1 VGWKRG
7 GMKRTGILGV
17 GKYLPENVLTNA
29 DLERMVDTTDEW
41 IVTRTGIKQRRIAAE
56 NEATSDMA
64 VKAAKSALKDANLT
78 PDDID
83 LIIVATITPDM
94 FFPSTACLI
103 QHKLGARHVPAFDI
117 AVACSGFIY
126 GLAIADQFIKSG
138 VYKHALVVA
147 AEKLSSVT
155 DWEDR
160 GTCILFGDGAGA
172 AVLGQVEEGG
182 ILGVTLGADGSKGDL
197 LQLPAGGSR
206 MPASIKT
213 VENKLHTIK
222 MEGNVLF
229 KHAVKIMAEAAL
241 AVTEPLG
248 LKGDDIDI
256 IIPHQANIRI
266 LNALAKRMGVDPAKK
281 VYLNIEKYGNMSA
294 ASSAVALTEAVEEGR
309 IKKGNIILMDA
320 FGGGLTWG
328 ALIIKW

>member
-1 VGWKRG
+1 
-7 GMKRTGILGV
+7 MKRAGILGV
-17 GKYLPENVLTNA
+17 GKYLPENILTNA
-29 DLERMVDTTDEW
+29 DLEKMVDTTDEW
-41 IVTRTGIKQRRIAAE
+41 IVSRTGIRERRIASE

-64 VKAAKSALKDANLT
+64 AKAAKNALKNAGLT
-78 PDDID
+78 AEDLD

-94 FFPSTACLI
+94 FFPSTACLL
-103 QHKLGARHVPAFDI
+103 QYKLGARKVPAFDI

-126 GLAIADQFIKSG
+126 GLTLADQFIRTG
-138 VYKHALVVA
+138 TYRNALVVA
-147 AEKLSSVT
+147 AEKLSAVT
-155 DWEDR
+155 DWNDR
-160 GTCILFGDGAGA
+160 STCILFGDGAGA
-172 AVLGQVEEGG
+172 AVIGPVEEGG
-182 ILGVTLGADGSKGDL
+182 ILGASLGADGSKGDL

-229 KHAVKIMAEAAL
+229 RHAVKIMADAAL
-241 AVTEPLG
+241 AVTAPLG

-266 LNALAKRMGVDPAKK
+266 LNALAKRMGVDPEKK

-328 ALIIKW
+328 ALVIQW

>member
-1 VGWKRG
+1 
-7 GMKRTGILGV
+7 MSEKRTGILGV

-29 DLERMVDTTDEW
+29 DLERMVETTDEW
-41 IVTRTGIKQRRIAAE
+41 ITSRTGIKERRIASD

-64 VKAAKSALKDANLT
+64 SKAARDALKDAGL
-78 PDDID
+78 DASDID

-94 FFPSTACLI
+94 FFPSTACLL
-103 QHKLGARHVPAFDI
+103 QHKLGARTVPAFDI
-117 AVACSGFIY
+117 AVACSGYVY
-126 GLAIADQFIKSG
+126 GLTIADKFIQNGTCK
-138 VYKHALVVA
+138 YALVVA
-147 AEKLSSVT
+147 AEKLSAVT

-160 GTCILFGDGAGA
+160 STCILFGDGAGA
-172 AVLGQVEEGG
+172 AVLGPVEEGG
-182 ILGVTLGADGSKGDL
+182 ILGSSLGADGSKGDL

-206 MPASIKT
+206 MPASFKT

-229 KHAVKIMAEAAL
+229 KYAVKIMADAAL

-248 LKGDDIDI
+248 LTGDDIDL

-266 LNALAKRMGVDPAKK
+266 LNAFAKRMGVDPAEK

-294 ASSAVALTEAVEEGR
+294 ASSAVALTEAVQEGR
-309 IKKGNIILMDA
+309 IKKGDTILMDA

-328 ALIIKW
+328 ALVIRW